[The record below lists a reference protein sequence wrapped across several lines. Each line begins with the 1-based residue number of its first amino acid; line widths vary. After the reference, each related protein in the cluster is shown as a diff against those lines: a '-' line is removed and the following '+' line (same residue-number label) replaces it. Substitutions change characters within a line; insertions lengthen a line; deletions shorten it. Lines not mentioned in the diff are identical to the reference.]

1 MPIYEYTC
9 PACEA
14 DFELLVRGEE
24 RPACPTCGG
33 EELAKRFSVPAAHMG
48 AGQLA
53 ISRSAPFEGGCGRPQ
68 CGMGGCQGLE

>member
-9 PACEA
+9 PRCDE

-33 EELAKRFSVPAAHMG
+33 EELAKRFSVPAAHS
-48 AGQLA
+48 AGGQFSPSPLLPMA
-53 ISRSAPFEGGCGRPQ
+53 GGCGRPQ
-68 CGMGGCQGLE
+68 CGQGGCQGLG